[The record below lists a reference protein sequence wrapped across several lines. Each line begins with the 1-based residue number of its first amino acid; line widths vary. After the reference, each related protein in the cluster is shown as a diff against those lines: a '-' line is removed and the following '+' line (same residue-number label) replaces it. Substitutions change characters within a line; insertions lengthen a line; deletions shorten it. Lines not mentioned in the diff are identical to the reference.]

1 MKKYSL
7 HMIVLLNAI
16 LVLALARLWLDS
28 TGHPRNIHWRAPD
41 AQTTD
46 YAGMV
51 PNLPVVA
58 PADTSQFIAMLDR
71 PVFSPTRRP
80 PPPPPPPQE
89 KEPTDNLSTA
99 QLSGLFLGGN
109 EGGVIIQI
117 AGKHRRVRL
126 QDNVEGWVLSGI
138 QERSVTFT
146 RAGQSRVLQL
156 PRAALTSYSGM
167 PQTAVVPQP
176 SPVAPTQ
183 QVFGRPGGQPG
194 TPGTVTPATPS
205 RAGGGRPLQPVFG
218 GS

>member
-1 MKKYSL
+1 MRKYSL

-16 LVLALARLWLDS
+16 LVLVLARLWLDS
-28 TGHPRNIHWRAPD
+28 AGHLRHIHWREPD
-41 AQTTD
+41 AQTAD
-46 YAGMV
+46 YAAMV
-51 PNLPVVA
+51 PNLPGVA

-99 QLSGLFLGGN
+99 KLSGLFMGSN

-126 QDNVEGWVLSGI
+126 QDNIEGWVLSSI

-167 PQTAVVPQP
+167 PQTAVVPPQP

-183 QVFGRPGGQPG
+183 PVFGQPG
-194 TPGTVTPATPS
+194 VQPGAVAPAAPS
-205 RAGGGRPLQPVFG
+205 RAGGARPLQPVFG

>member
-7 HMIVLLNAI
+7 HI
-16 LVLALARLWLDS
+16 LVLVNVLLVLVLARLWLDS
-28 TGHPRNIHWRAPD
+28 AGRPRNIHWRAP
-41 AQTTD
+41 APQTAD
-46 YAGMV
+46 YAAMV
-51 PNLPVVA
+51 PSFPGLA
-58 PADTSQFIAMLDR
+58 PADTSQFISMLDR

-99 QLSGLFLGGN
+99 QLSGLFQGGS

-126 QDNVEGWVLSGI
+126 SDSVEGWVLSSI

-156 PRAALTSYSGM
+156 PRAAVTTYTGLPPPTMAPARPMQS
-167 PQTAVVPQP
+167 VPQGAQ
-176 SPVAPTQ
+176 SAP
-183 QVFGRPGGQPG
+183 PGAA
-194 TPGTVTPATPS
+194 VPAPPS
-205 RAGGGRPLQPVFG
+205 RAGGGRPMQPVFG
-218 GS
+218 GSAQN